1 MFKLDDKVRV
11 IRDADCWL
19 AEQQPRDTVL
29 TVVDEYSVDEDNSNF
44 RREISLYFVNKYS
57 QDFELVFSA
66 SMAEAPKLETQFI
79 VDGTRVLI
87 NKAFV
92 EKEATVRAAEGCWR
106 LNVNDGGFVGGFV
119 TSGLGLGLLGE
130 QAPENITPLKRH
142 DDIVDGARF
151 AITHKSIAESA
162 NNVLGVYRPN
172 LEDRKV
178 GKVGMHMV
186 VDGFPRALREVAKVM
201 TWAAEHKGY
210 KLHDWRN
217 LPNADVELPAAE
229 YRHQNDS
236 CIQKAEGVPA
246 IERTDHES
254 KLLHSAHK
262 VFNALA
268 ELELVL
274 AGVIK

>member
-1 MFKLDDKVRV
+1 MKFQIDDKVRV
-11 IRDADCWL
+11 VNDKHIWL
-19 AEQQPRDTVL
+19 CRNEPDDTVL
-29 TVVDEYSVDEDNSNF
+29 TVVEDYSTDDSIGP
-44 RREISLYFVNKYS
+44 RTAISLFSANQYAE
-57 QDFELVFSA
+57 DFELVFSP
-66 SMAEAPKLETQFI
+66 SLPDTPKLETQFI

-92 EKEATVRAAEGCWR
+92 INKALVEDQTIRAAEGGWR
-106 LNVNDGGFVGGFV
+106 LNVDQGGFVGGFV
-119 TSGLGLGLLGE
+119 TSGLGLGLE
-130 QAPENITPLKRH
+130 KSH
-142 DDIVDGARF
+142 DDEID
-151 AITHKSIAESA
+151 AIAHATIANAA

-172 LEDRKV
+172 LEERKV

-201 TWAAEHKGY
+201 TWAAEVKGY

-254 KLLHSAHK
+254 KLLHAAHK
-262 VFNALA
+262 VFNGLA
-268 ELELVL
+268 ELELIL

>member
-11 IRDADCWL
+11 VNDHMSWIDNV
-19 AEQQPRDTVL
+19 PNTTVF
-29 TVVDEYSVDEDNSNF
+29 TVVEDTDPGEEYRTQLKLDWVNSYP
-44 RREISLYFVNKYS
+44 S
-57 QDFELVFSA
+57 DFELVFSA

-92 EKEATVRAAEGCWR
+92 EKEATIRAAEGGWR

-119 TSGLGLGLLGE
+119 TSGPGLGLLGE

-142 DDIVDGARF
+142 DDLVDSVARF

-268 ELELVL
+268 EMELVL